1 MNAGNSAMFHL
12 QPLTAS
18 TDRKGP
24 LQHISSCV
32 SLDLTVFALSSWV
45 SCQPRGSG
53 FDIKLIASVT
63 QCVSYCEMLT
73 PATCLILRRSCI
85 LQTTGSQEIS
95 EKWFCSVC
103 VLGSLK
109 VKRTQYI
116 KNAHFTVCVCV
127 IHTQSLPSVMHCVI
141 FIILAADSRELDFL
155 HPPTHTHKRTVE
167 EHTHTNSLTA
177 SIFIHSHLQSLRCSL
192 ARSCTH
198 VHSIRVHTY
207 S

>member
-1 MNAGNSAMFHL
+1 MQANSATFHL

-24 LQHISSCV
+24 LQHISSRV

-63 QCVSYCEMLT
+63 QCVGYCEMLT
-73 PATCLILRRSCI
+73 PATCLILRRSRI

-103 VLGSLK
+103 VSGSLK

-116 KNAHFTVCVCV
+116 KNTHFRSKCSWASLMKTPRNPSLLYLCVCYS
-127 IHTQSLPSVMHCVI
+127 HTE
-141 FIILAADSRELDFL
+141 LAICDALCNFYNFSCRLQRTWFST
-155 HPPTHTHKRTVE
+155 PTY
-167 EHTHTNSLTA
+167 A
-177 SIFIHSHLQSLRCSL
+177 HS
-192 ARSCTH
+192 
-198 VHSIRVHTY
+198 
-207 S
+207 

>member
-1 MNAGNSAMFHL
+1 MNRTVAADFFQLLSLPGTLLFVVLQSNAAFTNSDTQRRKKISRKWMRANSAMFHL

-18 TDRKGP
+18 TDSKGP

-63 QCVSYCEMLT
+63 QCVGYCEMLT

-95 EKWFCSVC
+95 ERWFCSVC
-103 VLGSLK
+103 VLGCLK
-109 VKRTQYI
+109 VKRIQYI
-116 KNAHFTVCVCV
+116 KKNTHFRSKCSWASLMKTPRNPSLLYLCVCV
-127 IHTQSLPSVMHCVI
+127 L
-141 FIILAADSRELDFL
+141 F
-155 HPPTHTHKRTVE
+155 THR
-167 EHTHTNSLTA
+167 A
-177 SIFIHSHLQSLRCSL
+177 CHLWCI
-192 ARSCTH
+192 
-198 VHSIRVHTY
+198 V
-207 S
+207 

>member
-1 MNAGNSAMFHL
+1 MQHLPTVIHSGEKKSLQEMNAGNSAMFHL

-24 LQHISSCV
+24 LQHISSCM

-63 QCVSYCEMLT
+63 QCVGYCEMLT

-116 KNAHFTVCVCV
+116 KNAHFSVCVCV
-127 IHTQSLPSVMHCVI
+127 YVCYSHTE
-141 FIILAADSRELDFL
+141 LAICDALCNFYNFSCRLQRTWFSI
-155 HPPTHTHKRTVE
+155 PTY
-167 EHTHTNSLTA
+167 A
-177 SIFIHSHLQSLRCSL
+177 HS
-192 ARSCTH
+192 
-198 VHSIRVHTY
+198 
-207 S
+207 

>member
-1 MNAGNSAMFHL
+1 MNRTVAADFFQLLSLPGTLLFVVLQSNAAFTNSDTQRRKKSLQEMNAGNSAMFHL

-73 PATCLILRRSCI
+73 PATCLILRRSVFFK
-85 LQTTGSQEIS
+85 LQEARRFQKSDFVQ
-95 EKWFCSVC
+95 C
-103 VLGSLK
+103 VFW
-109 VKRTQYI
+109 VPWR
-116 KNAHFTVCVCV
+116 
-127 IHTQSLPSVMHCVI
+127 
-141 FIILAADSRELDFL
+141 
-155 HPPTHTHKRTVE
+155 
-167 EHTHTNSLTA
+167 
-177 SIFIHSHLQSLRCSL
+177 
-192 ARSCTH
+192 
-198 VHSIRVHTY
+198 
-207 S
+207 